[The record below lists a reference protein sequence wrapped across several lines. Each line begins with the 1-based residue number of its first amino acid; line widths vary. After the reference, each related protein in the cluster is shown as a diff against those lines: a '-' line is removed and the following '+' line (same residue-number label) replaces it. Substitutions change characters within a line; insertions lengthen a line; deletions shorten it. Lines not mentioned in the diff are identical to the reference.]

1 MQRKWSKATGS
12 VKSTLFEDFKVKQW
26 LFSSLAKRGFEKR
39 KLTQIEA
46 LLQQNCKK
54 FWDAIHKLDREV
66 PGRVVGTSV
75 PAEIVLADGSV
86 MDEES
91 DVLHRWAEVFTQLF
105 EMENAEQQNFTGA
118 IDTNKAGVLSQH
130 LLWEEVLIA
139 TQRLKNGKAAGWDGL
154 VHG

>member
-1 MQRKWSKATGS
+1 MQRKWLKATGS

-105 EMENAEQQNFTGA
+105 KM
-118 IDTNKAGVLSQH
+118 
-130 LLWEEVLIA
+130 
-139 TQRLKNGKAAGWDGL
+139 
-154 VHG
+154 